1 MVRIIN
7 HGKFYKIAKCD
18 KCECSFGYS
27 IMDLNSESLTTGN
40 KAYVNCPECNNKIFD
55 NGKLVDKYYKEDN

>member
-1 MVRIIN
+1 MVRVIN

-27 IMDLNSESLTTGN
+27 INDLVGAT
-40 KAYVNCPECNNKIFD
+40 YVNCPECNNKIFD